1 MKKTWKLIKEL
12 SSENISKTNRLTQ
25 LNFNNQEITAPM
37 GIAGYIT
44 IVQVSVATWLHLYL
58 LLTMIQAFI
67 LIKATDKTFSLKIP
81 TVETVYKLLK
91 GINEKKAVGLDNI
104 PNKLLKIAAQVVAP
118 SLRGIFSASVRTGIF
133 CNEWNASRVTP
144 IFKSGSKS
152 NPGNYRPISIIPV
165 IAKIFEEI
173 ISDQLCD
180 YLDTNEI
187 LTSCQSSFRSL
198 HSTVTAMLEATSDWS
213 MKLTMF

>member
-118 SLRGIFSASVRTGIF
+118 SLTGME
-133 CNEWNASRVTP
+133 C
-144 IFKSGSKS
+144 KQG
-152 NPGNYRPISIIPV
+152 
-165 IAKIFEEI
+165 
-173 ISDQLCD
+173 
-180 YLDTNEI
+180 DTNI
-187 LTSCQSSFRSL
+187 QKWF
-198 HSTVTAMLEATSDWS
+198 
-213 MKLTMF
+213 